1 LSIVPEKEASVA
13 NVISAAGLDTFTG
26 KPISQICPLMFHDS
40 KQNHCAHF
48 VGHVL
53 RLKDGVG
60 LTCAGMTSKGTK
72 YPGAGACLRVNELF
86 NVCED
91 LAVPADR
98 GCLIYITNLTNFLK
112 GGLMGQSPH
121 KHVGIY
127 FGGDV
132 WNYSNQAGQ
141 VKREKLADFIARMDK
156 AYSGHTVV
164 KYTVIPDSAD
174 FLSPA
179 QVQDLAK

>member
-1 LSIVPEKEASVA
+1 VA
-13 NVISAAGLDTFTG
+13 NVVNATGLDAYVG
-26 KPISQICPLMFHDS
+26 KPISQICPLMFHDA

-53 RLKDGVG
+53 RLTDGLGVG

-86 NVCED
+86 NVCQN

-98 GCLIYITNLTNFLK
+98 GCLIYVTTLTNFLK

-127 FGGDV
+127 CGGDV
-132 WNYSNQAGQ
+132 WDYSNQAGQ

-156 AYSGHTVV
+156 AYGGHTVG
-164 KYTVIPDSAD
+164 KYTVIPDGAD